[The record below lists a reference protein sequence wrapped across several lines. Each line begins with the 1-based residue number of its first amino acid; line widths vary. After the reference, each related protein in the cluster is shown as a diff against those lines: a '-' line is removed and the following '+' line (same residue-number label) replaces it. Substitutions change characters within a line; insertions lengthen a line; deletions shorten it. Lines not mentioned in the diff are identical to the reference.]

1 MDLPDRSRTGRP
13 GIGLWD
19 VVKED
24 MDMVGM
30 EDKNK

>member
-13 GIGLWD
+13 GIGVRD